1 MRMRPFFSKKYRC
14 CQCGSG
20 GDVAD
25 SKSETSDEESCEDDA
40 DVSDEEPGENDS
52 DESDQYYAP
61 LYVLYYDD
69 LWDLIQ
75 DLCEVYFGN
84 YEEDYEDED
93 EEFDETSE
101 SDETDETDD
110 PDEDDPEM
118 TGTKIKRT
126 AHNPDRAGRCPNQ
139 LCRHRWCHKCPIIR
153 EDSSE
158 KVLEKAK
165 KGKKRLHN

>member
-1 MRMRPFFSKKYRC
+1 MKRSFSKKYRC
-14 CQCGSG
+14 CQCGSR
-20 GDVAD
+20 GDVSD

-40 DVSDEEPGENDS
+40 DVSDEEPGKNDS
-52 DESDQYYAP
+52 DESDQHYAP
-61 LYVLYYDD
+61 VYVLYYDD

-93 EEFDETSE
+93 VESDGSSE
-101 SDETDETDD
+101 SDD
-110 PDEDDPEM
+110 PDEDGEDDEHVPEM
-118 TGTKIKRT
+118 TGTEVKRT

-139 LCRHRWCHKCPIIR
+139 ICRHRWCHKCPIIR
-153 EDSSE
+153 EHSSE
-158 KVLEKAK
+158 KVLEKPK